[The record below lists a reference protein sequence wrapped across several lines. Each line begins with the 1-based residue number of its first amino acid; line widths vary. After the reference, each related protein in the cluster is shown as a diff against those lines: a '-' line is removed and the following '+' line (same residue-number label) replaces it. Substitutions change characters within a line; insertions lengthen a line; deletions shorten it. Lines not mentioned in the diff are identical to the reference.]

1 MKLWGN
7 RGMKFEKMIIDADIC
22 IKIGGS
28 AKYRYVETLF
38 PEIAEKLYMHK
49 IVYEEIMMPACAKE
63 QVDELINKG
72 ILELIEGKDLNS
84 IEKSI
89 YNATFNSLASVMINP
104 NKPRKNLG
112 EVSSLAM
119 AKTKS
124 ITYFGTD
131 EKDLQVIIDEKLN
144 NGIDNIYCIRII
156 DIIEMIRDEKLKG
169 LTRKEAKALWRLSDK
184 STEQFN
190 KIWPPKE
197 NNI

>member
-1 MKLWGN
+1 MCN
-7 RGMKFEKMIIDADIC
+7 
-22 IKIGGS
+22 
-28 AKYRYVETLF
+28 
-38 PEIAEKLYMHK
+38 
-49 IVYEEIMMPACAKE
+49 
-63 QVDELINKG
+63 
-72 ILELIEGKDLNS
+72 
-84 IEKSI
+84 
-89 YNATFNSLASVMINP
+89 NATFNSLASVMINP

>member
-28 AKYRYVETLF
+28 AKYRYLETLF

-72 ILELIEGKDLNS
+72 ILELIEGEDLNS
-84 IEKSI
+84 IERSI
-89 YNATFNSLASVMINP
+89 YDSTYNILASAMINP

-144 NGIDNIYCIRII
+144 SGIDNIYCIRII